1 MNESQ
6 RQALIDAALSARD
19 LAYAPYSNFHVG
31 AAVLADDG
39 QIFTGVNVE
48 NASYGL
54 TQCAERVAVTTAVA
68 SGCRVLI
75 AVVVATSG
83 GHSPCGACRQV
94 LAEFGGTIEVLLV
107 DADRR
112 QPIRQFTL
120 EELLP
125 GQFRLEPDAPR
136 PS

>member
-1 MNESQ
+1 MPEENRMHDNW
-6 RQALIDAALSARD
+6 RQPLIDAALSARD
-19 LAYAPYSNFHVG
+19 RAYAPYSHFHVG

-54 TQCAERVAVTTAVA
+54 TQCAERVAVTTAVT
-68 SGCRVLI
+68 SGCRVLV
-75 AVVVATSG
+75 AVAVATSG

-94 LAEFGGTIEVLLV
+94 LAEFGGTMEVLLV
-107 DADRR
+107 DADKR
-112 QPIRQFTL
+112 QPVRQFTL

-125 GQFRLEPDAPR
+125 GQFRLE
-136 PS
+136 

>member
-1 MNESQ
+1 MDARMNNHWQ
-6 RQALIDAALSARD
+6 PLIDAALSARE

-68 SGCRVLI
+68 GGCRVLV
-75 AVVVATSG
+75 AVAVATAG

-94 LAEFGGTIEVLLV
+94 LAEFGGTMEVLLV
-107 DADRR
+107 DADKR
-112 QPIRQFTL
+112 QPVRQFSL

-125 GQFRLEPDAPR
+125 GQFRLEQQD
-136 PS
+136 